1 MIVIMESDSTEQE
14 LNEILDLI
22 HGEDFE
28 THLSQ
33 GVEKTIVGL
42 IGDSKGKEQMQE
54 RLLSYDQ
61 VEKVVPVMEPYKLT
75 SWKFTP
81 KKTVIEID
89 GVKIGAEKPV
99 VMAGPCSV
107 ESEEQILHTARIV
120 ADGGAEVLRGGAFKP
135 RTSPYSFQ
143 GLGKKGLELLA
154 LAREETGLKIITELM
169 DTDHTEMVN
178 KYTDIIQIG
187 SRNMKNYA
195 LLKEVGKLNT
205 PVMLKRGM
213 ASTVK
218 DWLLAAEYI
227 MSEGNQEVM
236 LCERGIKTFCEETRY
251 TMDLSAIPL
260 VREKS
265 HLPVIAD
272 PSHGTGRWEL
282 VAPMARAA
290 IAAGADGLLVEVH
303 PQPKQALSDGPQSLK
318 PDRFS
323 EMMKEINIMSHGLRD
338 INKKPGLTG

>member
-1 MIVIMESDSTEQE
+1 MIVVMDADCSEKE
-14 LNEILDLI
+14 LQEILDLI
-22 HGEDFE
+22 DEEGFE
-28 THLSQ
+28 AHLSQ
-33 GVEKTIVGL
+33 GIDKQIVGL
-42 IGDSKGKEQMQE
+42 IGDSAGKEQLQE
-54 RLLSYDQ
+54 RINSYNQ
-61 VEKVVPVMEPYKLT
+61 VDKVIPVMEPYKLT
-75 SWKFTP
+75 GWKFVP
-81 KKTVIEID
+81 EKTVIDVD
-89 GVKIGAEKPV
+89 GVKIGGKKPV

-107 ESEEQILHTARIV
+107 ESEEQILETARV
-120 ADGGAEVLRGGAFKP
+120 VKKAGAEVLRGGAFKP

-143 GLGKKGLELLA
+143 GLGERGLELLS

-169 DTDHTEMVN
+169 DTDHIDMVTSH
-178 KYTDIIQIG
+178 TDIIQIG

-195 LLKEVGKLNT
+195 LLKEIGRLDK

-227 MSEGNQEVM
+227 MSEGNQDVM
-236 LCERGIKTFCEETRY
+236 LCERGIKTFCDDTRY

-282 VAPMARAA
+282 VAPMSRAA
-290 IAAGADGLLVEVH
+290 VAGGADGLLIEVH
-303 PQPKQALSDGPQSLK
+303 PEPKNALSDGPQSLK
-318 PDRFS
+318 PEKFEKLMNELEKLNHALS
-323 EMMKEINIMSHGLRD
+323 D
-338 INKKPGLTG
+338 IDDSVSPAV